1 MTHAIT
7 IISDAT
13 ARRAADMVLAMARDG
28 KFEVCIRQKKS
39 RRSID
44 QNSLHWKRLDV
55 LRLHIADSTGQIF
68 SAEELHEFFKTK
80 LLPVHLVEIGGES
93 VKVRRTTT
101 KMSTKEFSEFMDA
114 IDRYCI
120 ERLNLYLPVPGL
132 TEE

>member
-1 MTHAIT
+1 
-7 IISDAT
+7 
-13 ARRAADMVLAMARDG
+13 
-28 KFEVCIRQKKS
+28 
-39 RRSID
+39 
-44 QNSLHWKRLDV
+44 
-55 LRLHIADSTGQIF
+55 
-68 SAEELHEFFKTK
+68 
-80 LLPVHLVEIGGES
+80 VEIGGES